1 MELALNNVALAVDG
15 QPMECMDVQS
25 FVETFHYDI
34 EKLYIDKFWNNIE
47 RDQWIIADYAM
58 LRWMGYDCVR
68 DIDNKMTYKNLL
80 QKNGFIKGQDYDMIS
95 GKISEDDRLC
105 AYSLTNNS
113 LKKNTIIITADT
125 FKMSLML
132 IQSQRAKTIR
142 RYFVTLEKIFKD
154 YITYM
159 QFVKDHNH
167 EVECAM
173 LRDQPATPVISINRT
188 DMRAD
193 RFVYVM
199 TSKQA
204 FSQCMFKI
212 GRSNNPQKRLVQHNC
227 ASSCDM
233 DRMFYTHVIQCIDD
247 ISLEKLLHKL
257 LVKYH
262 SHQEWYKI
270 PHAQL
275 KRIINIVKIQQQTI
289 LSEINAC
296 IREKVDKPNNMTLD
310 EFCEE
315 QTIQTLQI
323 TDGNDHPE
331 ITTQVCTLCDS
342 PIGNSGCDVCN
353 EIPENI
359 LDMLRNG
366 DAPSFNSNKHSSLST
381 MIRDQKYCKWLI
393 RQFWFRTK
401 PEYVLVSRLHGR
413 RK

>member
-25 FVETFHYDI
+25 FVETFHYNID
-34 EKLYIDKFWNNIE
+34 KLYIDKFWNSTEHNKWLVI
-47 RDQWIIADYAM
+47 DYDM
-58 LRWMGYDCVR
+58 LKWMGYDNNR
-68 DIDNKMTYKNLL
+68 DIDKKMRYLKLL
-80 QKNGFIKGQDYDMIS
+80 QRNFESDQFDQVSGRIS
-95 GKISEDDRLC
+95 DDDRLS
-105 AYSLTNNS
+105 ASIGTNNS
-113 LKKNTIIITADT
+113 LKKNTIIVSADT
-125 FKMSLML
+125 FKLSLMML
-132 IQSQRAKTIR
+132 RTRRAKTIR
-142 RYFVTLEKIFKD
+142 QYYLTLEKIFRD
-154 YITYM
+154 YITYT

-193 RFVYVM
+193 RFVYFM

-204 FSQCMFKI
+204 FSQCLFKI

-233 DRMFYTHVIQCIDD
+233 DRMFYTHVIPCIDD

-315 QTIQTLQI
+315 QTIQKLQI
-323 TDGNDHPE
+323 TDGNDNPE
-331 ITTQVCTLCDS
+331 ITTGTCALCDS

-359 LDMLRNG
+359 LDMVRNG

-381 MIRDQKYCKWLI
+381 MIRDRKYCSWLLK
-393 RQFWFRTK
+393 RFWFRTK